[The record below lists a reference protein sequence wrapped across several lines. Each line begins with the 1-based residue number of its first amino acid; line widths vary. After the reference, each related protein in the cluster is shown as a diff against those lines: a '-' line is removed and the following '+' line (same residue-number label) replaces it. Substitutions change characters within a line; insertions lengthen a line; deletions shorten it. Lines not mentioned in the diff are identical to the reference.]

1 MENVHN
7 LYMNDEYDLLLF
19 LSISMDLAV
28 HNTSPE
34 SKMDRTNYNYT
45 MVHYKWICENLFT
58 SSQVEV

>member
-1 MENVHN
+1 MENVQN

-34 SKMDRTNYNYT
+34 
-45 MVHYKWICENLFT
+45 
-58 SSQVEV
+58 